1 MAQFSGNA
9 QRLDPYKNFKFR
21 LWDGDR
27 TYFGNKL
34 TGLFPPPDVIE
45 YREGSDSSGPHK
57 SLAGMKGD
65 ATTGNQKANLSFSEW
80 ASKVWNFGSGDG
92 AQTPSTPHRKDIR
105 VELYDETGQPV
116 VRYRID
122 GCWVSELQLPQGHLL
137 HCLHPRG
144 PGSIQ
149 EQLAG
154 IFEASLRRLRS

>member
-65 ATTGNQKANLSFSEW
+65 ATTGNQKANLSFSEGQQGLELRVGGRRPDTLTGKTFAW
-80 ASKVWNFGSGDG
+80 SFTTRRDSQSSVTESMAAGFPNYSCRRAISCIASTRADPEVFRNNWQAF
-92 AQTPSTPHRKDIR
+92 
-105 VELYDETGQPV
+105 
-116 VRYRID
+116 
-122 GCWVSELQLPQGHLL
+122 
-137 HCLHPRG
+137 
-144 PGSIQ
+144 
-149 EQLAG
+149 
-154 IFEASLRRLRS
+154 LRPL